1 MKTFLKNVPGQ
12 IARIYMV
19 MQVCFT
25 AISFAR
31 GVKTVPT
38 ARLAE
43 LLLLSVIGG
52 FLMEA
57 VFGKCIL
64 KRTTYVKRVLIFI
77 VPFAGAT
84 LLCAA
89 VFRWDIKLDE
99 VGTYIKFA
107 GIFIACG
114 FVSVIL
120 FEIEHW
126 LRGREYT
133 WKLKEYQNRE
143 AQNGESK

>member
-19 MQVCFT
+19 MLVCFT
-25 AISFAR
+25 VISLAG
-31 GVKTVPT
+31 GVETIPTV
-38 ARLAE
+38 RLAQ

-57 VFGKCIL
+57 AFGKCIL
-64 KRTTYVKRVLIFI
+64 RRTAYVKRVCIFTA
-77 VPFAGAT
+77 PFAGAT

-89 VFRWDIKLDE
+89 VFRWDINLGE
-99 VGTYIKFA
+99 VRTYIKFA

-114 FVSVIL
+114 IVSVIL

-126 LRGREYT
+126 IRGREYT

-143 AQNGESK
+143 DKDE